1 MATQECHT
9 DYGKRRLVSSEFL
22 TKSKF
27 SKIVEAA
34 VIELKVP
41 YMEAVLHVC
50 DKNGIEPEDVSKFIS
65 PIIKGKIEAEAQS
78 LNFLPKDGDSINL
91 ESI

>member
-9 DYGKRRLVSSEFL
+9 DYGKKRLMSSEFL
-22 TKSKF
+22 TKAKF

-34 VIELKVP
+34 VLELKVP

-50 DKNGIEPEDVSKFIS
+50 EKNGIEPEDVSKFIS